1 MRYFELFEAKGELL
15 PGLDPEKY
23 VIVGRPENW
32 RAYTYSGYES
42 KDPNNKTRAGD
53 MGKVGYIMFSTK
65 NDTFIPI
72 ARGDEHHR
80 GYDLLYSFAKKKIPS
95 LNPRDYIPI
104 FNGNNYIYDAKD
116 IPAYRMVIKKYLA
129 MGGKDGVLY
138 GGNELRRKSA
148 YMSDFAE
155 TGELQGKSQGR
166 INASAKKIIDGFKNA
181 ASAIMKA
188 KQSNKR
194 IDFVSALKLS
204 LQAYQMISLHSF
216 MYHDA
221 NNDFIKSFPTELKDI
236 GKNSDVD
243 NGISQLEQIM
253 FGFHGLKNRLHNVMR
268 DVQDKP
274 TDYFS
279 SEVIDFVGDI
289 DLVVAELGNI

>member
-23 VIVGRPENW
+23 VMVGRPENW
-32 RAYTYSGYES
+32 KAYTYSGYES
-42 KDPNNKTRAGD
+42 TDKNSKTREGD
-53 MGKVGYIMFSTK
+53 MGNVGYIMFSTK

-80 GYDLLYSFAKKKIPS
+80 GYDLLYSFAKKKIN
-95 LNPRDYIPI
+95 LNPREYVPI
-104 FNGNNYIYDAKD
+104 FNGNNYINDAKD

-138 GGNELRRKSA
+138 GSNELRGKSA
-148 YMSDFAE
+148 YMSDFVE

-166 INASAKKIIDGFKNA
+166 INVSAKKIIDSFKNA
-181 ASAIMKA
+181 ASATIKA

-194 IDFVSALKLS
+194 VDFVLALKLS
-204 LQAYQMISLHSF
+204 LKIYQLLSLHSF
-216 MYHDA
+216 MFRDD
-221 NNDFIKSFPTELKDI
+221 NRDFMMSFPTELKEI
-236 GKNSDVD
+236 GKNADID
-243 NGISQLEQIM
+243 YGTRQLEQIM
-253 FGFHGLKNRLHNVMR
+253 FGFHGLKNRFHNVLR
-268 DVQDKP
+268 DVQNNP